1 MSPPSSP
8 EARVRNY
15 SVFISNTKMTQNFSN
30 ILLWHLWDLV
40 SNNFNV
46 QPFSVCGRDFIST
59 WQPPSNVLQTA
70 AGDLS
75 PRGFKSEENVYMRTT
90 QATNDKK
97 SQRMLAQTLCVC
109 VYVCVCVSHSVVSNS
124 LQPHGLRFTRL
135 LCPWASPGKNTGVGW
150 HTLLWGIFLSQG
162 SNLGL
167 PHCRQTL
174 YHLSH
179 QGCPSDIVSHPNS
192 ILRSLPLG

>member
-1 MSPPSSP
+1 
-8 EARVRNY
+8 
-15 SVFISNTKMTQNFSN
+15 MTQNFSN

-59 WQPPSNVLQTA
+59 WQPPSDVLQTA

-90 QATNDKK
+90 QATDDKK

-109 VYVCVCVSHSVVSNS
+109 MCVCVCVCVCVSRSVMSNS
-124 LQPHGLRFTRL
+124 LQPHGLWFTRL

-150 HTLLWGIFLSQG
+150 HALLWGIFLTQG

-179 QGCPSDIVSHPNS
+179 QGCPSDLASHPNS
-192 ILRSLPLG
+192 IHRSLPLG

>member
-1 MSPPSSP
+1 MSPPSP
-8 EARVRNY
+8 LEARVRNY

-59 WQPPSNVLQTA
+59 WQPPSDVLQTA

-90 QATNDKK
+90 QATDDKK

-109 VYVCVCVSHSVVSNS
+109 MCVCVCVCALAAQSCPILCNLMDCGSPGFSVRGL
-124 LQPHGLRFTRL
+124 LQARILEWVDMPFSGGSSWPRDRT
-135 LCPWASPGKNTGVGW
+135 WASRIAGRLFTIWVTRDAP
-150 HTLLWGIFLSQG
+150 
-162 SNLGL
+162 
-167 PHCRQTL
+167 QT
-174 YHLSH
+174 
-179 QGCPSDIVSHPNS
+179 
-192 ILRSLPLG
+192 